1 MNREVHVL
9 LAAILLAANA
19 LCLAPTTAIAA
30 VIPLTDASV
39 IGGNHSIEGEWD
51 TGGANGDFAGGNIT
65 DGDRS
70 EDSPDSMWLANGENE
85 TNEEVYL
92 VIDLGDS
99 YNIGQIDLY
108 NTHNRAFNNYATD
121 SFRIE
126 ASNSVVDLGSPDD
139 FDLSGTVST
148 ILTGNMSTT
157 TGEDPVTTVDT
168 FTSFTAHPEGAV
180 QYLKFVSITG
190 MHNIPSEAY
199 HNDLRG
205 LNEIEVF
212 TQPPVL
218 EEATEFTW
226 TTSNIGDWAD
236 PNNWSF
242 PSGFSAPVNR
252 ANSPTHTAIFGSGI
266 SGPTT
271 VSTQAAVSVNRVVF
285 HNTGNSYAISGLGSV
300 NLEFDPD
307 DPLDPSDAFGPPSMS
322 VTGTHEFQV
331 DVNLHDDTTI
341 FVGDPEDPI
350 DGSSTLIFDGP
361 LDLMGNTLTKTGVGT
376 MNINN
381 SQNTGSGTLIITGG
395 LLGGSGEVGGSVIN
409 QTGTVGPGDSPGILS
424 IAGDYTQDPNGT
436 LWIEISG
443 TALQPDP
450 QYDQLAVGG
459 TATLDGS
466 LEINV
471 ENFTPTDGDTFDVL
485 TAGSGITDIGLEL
498 TFTGGAFDPY
508 FSMSIVGGGT
518 ILRLTYAIDGD
529 FDGDFDADGDAD
541 GADFLLWQ
549 RGGSPGGGTQ
559 AELSDWL
566 NNYGA
571 PSAVGAAGAVP
582 EPSGLV
588 LLLLGSWTCIAT
600 RRCQTHRTG

>member
-19 LCLAPTTAIAA
+19 LCLAPTTAIA
-30 VIPLTDASV
+30 VSIPLTDASV
-39 IGGNHSIEGEWD
+39 IGGNASISGEWD
-51 TGGANGDFAGGNIT
+51 TGGANGDSAGGNIT

-70 EDSPDSMWLANGENE
+70 EDLLDSMWLANGSNE
-85 TNEEVYL
+85 TNEETYL

-99 YNIGQIDLY
+99 FNIDQIDLY

-190 MHNIPSEAY
+190 HHNLPPGPDEDY

-212 TQPPVL
+212 TQDPLPPP
-218 EEATEFTW
+218 ATDFTW

-236 PNNWSF
+236 SDNWSF
-242 PSGFSAPVNR
+242 DSGFLVYDDH
-252 ANSPTHTAIFGSGI
+252 ANSPDHTAIFGSGI

-285 HNTGNSYAISGLGSV
+285 DNTGNSYAISGLGSV

-331 DVNLHDDTTI
+331 DVNLHNDTTI
-341 FVGDPEDPI
+341 DVAG
-350 DGSSTLIFDGP
+350 GAMLSLHGV
-361 LDLMGNTLTKTGVGT
+361 LDLNGFTLTMTGG
-376 MNINN
+376 
-381 SQNTGSGTLIITGG
+381 GSLLIHNQIITD
-395 LLGGSGEVGGSVIN
+395 GGSIIPPPLSGFIGG
-409 QTGTVGPGDSPGILS
+409 
-424 IAGDYTQDPNGT
+424 
-436 LWIEISG
+436 
-443 TALQPDP
+443 
-450 QYDQLAVGG
+450 
-459 TATLDGS
+459 DG
-466 LEINV
+466 
-471 ENFTPTDGDTFDVL
+471 
-485 TAGSGITDIGLEL
+485 
-498 TFTGGAFDPY
+498 
-508 FSMSIVGGGT
+508 
-518 ILRLTYAIDGD
+518 YA
-529 FDGDFDADGDAD
+529 AY
-541 GADFLLWQ
+541 Q
-549 RGGSPGGGTQ
+549 
-559 AELSDWL
+559 
-566 NNYGA
+566 
-571 PSAVGAAGAVP
+571 VP
-582 EPSGLV
+582 EPASAAVVATLSIMAMFVRRRDGSQGGLV
-588 LLLLGSWTCIAT
+588 KSEI
-600 RRCQTHRTG
+600 